1 MPLGAMNN
9 PFKAT
14 TTADGRT
21 KGRAASRAPARAV
34 QAPRAQA
41 AGASGQRKRKTWTRK
56 RKAVALSAIFGIII
70 GLGVTAAAGG
80 TLYFTFQSQTDP
92 FTASSAVELRNLN
105 VVRDGDTLTVT
116 GVLKNSGQ
124 TSISRLWI
132 DNMAVSNLVAFQS
145 LSAPNNGNLDP
156 TATNDNLLL
165 FVHEADDNSNVMCL
179 GVAITSC
186 PTIEING
193 NTIATTNT
201 TNSID
206 VRITTRQFD
215 GISMHDAS
223 GGSDI
228 ESVLEGGRTQAFKVV
243 ITCTGQG
250 ACPVIDISRDVA
262 ISDRLTLTFGYAS
275 GDDILVS
282 DAYSA
287 RVRSG

>member
-1 MPLGAMNN
+1 MNS
-9 PFKAT
+9 PRKAAAVPPGT
-14 TTADGRT
+14 AATAQARQTSSSKGVFGGKRTTAPSSFW
-21 KGRAASRAPARAV
+21 SR
-34 QAPRAQA
+34 
-41 AGASGQRKRKTWTRK
+41 RKKI
-56 RKAVALSAIFGIII
+56 AALSAIFGIII

-105 VVRDGDTLTVT
+105 VVRDDDRLTVT

-132 DNMAVSNLVAFQS
+132 DNLAVSNIVAFQS
-145 LSAPNNGNLDP
+145 RNDGSDPTSSSDDLVLYVRQLDSTDHFICLSISAPSCVDAG
-156 TATNDNLLL
+156 
-165 FVHEADDNSNVMCL
+165 
-179 GVAITSC
+179 GVAIDQTNNHTSYHA
-186 PTIEING
+186 
-193 NTIATTNT
+193 ATL
-201 TNSID
+201 S
-206 VRITTRQFD
+206 TRD
-215 GISMHDAS
+215 ISGISMLRAGDNV
-223 GGSDI
+223 

-243 ITCTGQG
+243 I
-250 ACPVIDISRDVA
+250 ACDGPENPDVPNECDVIDISRNVA

>member
-1 MPLGAMNN
+1 MA
-9 PFKAT
+9 AT
-14 TTADGRT
+14 VQARQASTSKGMFGGKRTTAP
-21 KGRAASRAPARAV
+21 SSFW
-34 QAPRAQA
+34 
-41 AGASGQRKRKTWTRK
+41 SGKKK
-56 RKAVALSAIFGIII
+56 IVALSAIFGIII

-105 VVRDGDTLTVT
+105 VVRDDDTLTVT

-132 DNMAVSNLVAFQS
+132 DNLAVSNLVAFQS
-145 LSAPNNGNLDP
+145 RANGDDP
-156 TATNDNLLL
+156 TATADDLVL
-165 FVHEADDNSNVMCL
+165 FVHEADNDDNFMCL
-179 GVAITSC
+179 SVGTTPCQNLNI
-186 PTIEING
+186 
-193 NTIATTNT
+193 IATNPSATGNPY
-201 TNSID
+201 S
-206 VRITTRQFD
+206 ITTRQFD
-215 GISMHDAS
+215 GISMFNNAS
-223 GGSDI
+223 AQDE

-243 ITCTGQG
+243 ITCDGGNGNPST
-250 ACPVIDISRDVA
+250 CPVIDISRDVA

>member
-1 MPLGAMNN
+1 MNS
-9 PFKAT
+9 PREAAPPGTAAHAQARQASKGMFGKR
-14 TTADGRT
+14 TTAP
-21 KGRAASRAPARAV
+21 APFWSRN
-34 QAPRAQA
+34 
-41 AGASGQRKRKTWTRK
+41 RKI
-56 RKAVALSAIFGIII
+56 VALSAIFGIII

-105 VVRDGDTLTVT
+105 VVRDDDTLTVT

-132 DNMAVSNLVAFQS
+132 DNLAVSNLVAFQS
-145 LSAPNNGNLDP
+145 LDNGNDP
-156 TATNDNLLL
+156 TATDDNLML
-165 FVHEADDNSNVMCL
+165 FVRHLDTNPTHYMCIIVGGASCPNQL
-179 GVAITSC
+179 GGDSSAITQGSSF
-186 PTIEING
+186 
-193 NTIATTNT
+193 ATN
-201 TNSID
+201 
-206 VRITTRQFD
+206 ITTRQFD
-215 GISMHDAS
+215 GISMRNAAS
-223 GGSDI
+223 GGQDV

-243 ITCTGQG
+243 ITCSGPGQPG
-250 ACPVIDISRDVA
+250 PCNIIDISRDVA

>member
-1 MPLGAMNN
+1 MNN
-9 PFKAT
+9 PRDTLNNSNVGAKRS
-14 TTADGRT
+14 G
-21 KGRAASRAPARAV
+21 AA
-34 QAPRAQA
+34 QTAQA
-41 AGASGQRKRKTWTRK
+41 RQAAKGGMFGRRPTASCSGWSRKKK
-56 RKAVALSAIFGIII
+56 IVALSAIFGIII

-132 DNMAVSNLVAFQS
+132 DNMAVSNLIAFQS
-145 LSAPNNGNLDP
+145 RDDGSDP
-156 TATNDNLLL
+156 TSTNDDLVIYVQQASDNNRFLCLA
-165 FVHEADDNSNVMCL
+165 VRTPTCDDIGGRSIHSSNSSTVQL
-179 GVAITSC
+179 
-186 PTIEING
+186 
-193 NTIATTNT
+193 
-201 TNSID
+201 
-206 VRITTRQFD
+206 TTRQFD
-215 GISMHDAS
+215 GISMFAPTTNV
-223 GGSDI
+223 

-243 ITCTGQG
+243 ITCDGGGT
-250 ACPVIDISRDVA
+250 CPTIDISSDVA

>member
-1 MPLGAMNN
+1 MFGG
-9 PFKAT
+9 KR
-14 TTADGRT
+14 TTAPSSFW
-21 KGRAASRAPARAV
+21 SRKKKIA
-34 QAPRAQA
+34 
-41 AGASGQRKRKTWTRK
+41 
-56 RKAVALSAIFGIII
+56 ALSAIFGIII

-145 LSAPNNGNLDP
+145 LSRAGANNNIDP
-156 TATNDNLLL
+156 TATNDNLMV
-165 FVHEADDNSNVMCL
+165 FVHEADSNSNFMCL
-179 GVAITSC
+179 GVGTTTTC
-186 PTIEING
+186 PGMTING
-193 NTIATTNT
+193 QALSNGTGI
-201 TNSID
+201 S
-206 VRITTRQFD
+206 ITTRQFD
-215 GISMHDAS
+215 GISMVNS
-223 GGSDI
+223 NTGQNDI

-243 ITCTGQG
+243 I
-250 ACPVIDISRDVA
+250 ACGDNIAGCATLDISRAVA

>member
-1 MPLGAMNN
+1 MFGG
-9 PFKAT
+9 KR
-14 TTADGRT
+14 TTAP
-21 KGRAASRAPARAV
+21 ASFW
-34 QAPRAQA
+34 
-41 AGASGQRKRKTWTRK
+41 SRKKK
-56 RKAVALSAIFGIII
+56 IAALSAIFGIII

-105 VVRDGDTLTVT
+105 VVRDDDTLTVT

-145 LSAPNNGNLDP
+145 LQDGGDP
-156 TATNDNLLL
+156 TATNDDLMI
-165 FVHEADDNSNVMCL
+165 FVRPADAERYMCISV
-179 GVAITSC
+179 GVPTC
-186 PTIEING
+186 PTTGLGITPN
-193 NTIATTNT
+193 N
-201 TNSID
+201 TNSAA
-206 VRITTRQFD
+206 VPITTRQFD
-215 GISMHDAS
+215 GISMENS
-223 GGSDI
+223 GGEDI

-243 ITCTGQG
+243 ITCDGSAT
-250 ACPVIDISRDVA
+250 CPVINISRDVA

>member
-1 MPLGAMNN
+1 MNS
-9 PFKAT
+9 PREAAPPGTAAHAQARQASKGMFGKR
-14 TTADGRT
+14 TTAP
-21 KGRAASRAPARAV
+21 APFWSRN
-34 QAPRAQA
+34 
-41 AGASGQRKRKTWTRK
+41 RKI
-56 RKAVALSAIFGIII
+56 VALSAIFGIII

-105 VVRDGDTLTVT
+105 VVRDDDTLTVT

-132 DNMAVSNLVAFQS
+132 DNLAVSEIVAFQS
-145 LSAPNNGNLDP
+145 RNNGADP
-156 TATNDNLLL
+156 TAGDDDLVLYVRHLDFNDR
-165 FVHEADDNSNVMCL
+165 FICL
-179 GVAITSC
+179 A
-186 PTIEING
+186 
-193 NTIATTNT
+193 IATPSCVDAGGVTILRTNT
-201 TNSID
+201 TTFHSS
-206 VRITTRQFD
+206 TLSTRD
-215 GISMHDAS
+215 ISGISMYRTGAP
-223 GGSDI
+223 GNV

-243 ITCTGQG
+243 IDCDGNG
-250 ACPVIDISRDVA
+250 GDACDVIDISRAVA

>member
-1 MPLGAMNN
+1 MNS
-9 PFKAT
+9 PRKAA
-14 TTADGRT
+14 TAPSGT
-21 KGRAASRAPARAV
+21 AAT
-34 QAPRAQA
+34 AQA
-41 AGASGQRKRKTWTRK
+41 RQPSSSKGMFGGKRPTAPSSFWSRRKKI
-56 RKAVALSAIFGIII
+56 AALSAIFGIII

-145 LSAPNNGNLDP
+145 LNTPNAGTNLDP
-156 TATNDNLLL
+156 TATNDNLMIY
-165 FVHEADDNSNVMCL
+165 VHEADDNSNYMCMA
-179 GVAITSC
+179 VVTSGTLAC
-186 PTIEING
+186 PTEQVIANG
-193 NTIATTNT
+193 SATRHP
-201 TNSID
+201 
-206 VRITTRQFD
+206 VPITTRQFD
-215 GISMHDAS
+215 GISMFNFNAPN
-223 GGSDI
+223 GQNE

-243 ITCTGQG
+243 ITCDGQAG
-250 ACPVIDISRDVA
+250 SCPVIDISRDVA

>member
-1 MPLGAMNN
+1 MNS
-9 PFKAT
+9 PRKAPPGT
-14 TTADGRT
+14 AATVQARWASTSKGMFGGKRTTAP
-21 KGRAASRAPARAV
+21 SSFW
-34 QAPRAQA
+34 
-41 AGASGQRKRKTWTRK
+41 SGKKK
-56 RKAVALSAIFGIII
+56 IVALSAIFGIII

-145 LSAPNNGNLDP
+145 LSAQGPDGTLDP
-156 TATNDNLLL
+156 TATNDNLLV
-165 FVHEADDNSNVMCL
+165 FVHRADSNSNVMCM
-179 GVAITSC
+179 GVGSIVC
-186 PTIEING
+186 PTITING
-193 NTIATTNT
+193 QPLSNGTE
-201 TNSID
+201 
-206 VRITTRQFD
+206 VQITTRQFD
-215 GISMHDAS
+215 GISMHDA
-223 GGSDI
+223 GTNRPAI

-250 ACPVIDISRDVA
+250 TCPVIDISRDVA

>member
-1 MPLGAMNN
+1 MQARQASTSKGM
-9 PFKAT
+9 FGGKR
-14 TTADGRT
+14 TTAP
-21 KGRAASRAPARAV
+21 SSFW
-34 QAPRAQA
+34 
-41 AGASGQRKRKTWTRK
+41 SGKKK
-56 RKAVALSAIFGIII
+56 IVALSAIFGIII

-145 LSAPNNGNLDP
+145 LSAPNIPSGELDP
-156 TATNDNLLL
+156 TATNDNLLV
-165 FVHEADDNSNVMCL
+165 FVHRADSNSNVMCM
-179 GVAITSC
+179 GVGSTISC
-186 PTIEING
+186 PTITING
-193 NTIATTNT
+193 QSLSNGTE
-201 TNSID
+201 
-206 VRITTRQFD
+206 VQITTRQFD
-215 GISMHDAS
+215 GISMERA
-223 GGSDI
+223 GGQPV

-243 ITCTGQG
+243 ITCDGG
-250 ACPVIDISRDVA
+250 SGCPVIDISRDVA

>member
-1 MPLGAMNN
+1 MNN

-14 TTADGRT
+14 TTAGGRT

-145 LSAPNNGNLDP
+145 LSAPGPDGTLDP
-156 TATNDNLLL
+156 TATNDNLLI
-165 FVHEADDNSNVMCL
+165 FVHEADDTTDVMCL
-179 GVAITSC
+179 GVGTPISC
-186 PTIEING
+186 PSITIG
-193 NTIATTNT
+193 P
-201 TNSID
+201 NSIGGGTND
-206 VRITTRQFD
+206 TEISITTRQFD
-215 GISMHDAS
+215 GISMHDA
-223 GGSDI
+223 GTNRPAI

-243 ITCTGQG
+243 ITCDGGTT
-250 ACPVIDISRDVA
+250 CPVINISRDVA